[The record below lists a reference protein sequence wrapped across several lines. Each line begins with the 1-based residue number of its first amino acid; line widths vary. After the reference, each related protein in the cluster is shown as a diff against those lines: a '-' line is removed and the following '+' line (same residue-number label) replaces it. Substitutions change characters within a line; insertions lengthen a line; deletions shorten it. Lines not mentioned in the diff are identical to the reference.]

1 MNAPL
6 LLLLYT
12 SALAVS
18 VTVLRRERV
27 LVWLLAGIGAGLAA
41 LLVFAIRLDEAGGIL
56 GIPFKLSGTWMI
68 VGRSL
73 VLGESNQSAVGFVY
87 LLAAFLFAGGYVA
100 RPGRLFYAAGLVVV
114 GLVAASLMVVPFLY
128 AAVLLE
134 CMAIVAVLILS
145 PPELAGF
152 HAPMRMVVLYTLG
165 MIVLLI
171 AGWQADVLGA
181 GAAPADRVRAVTA
194 LAMLGFALLL
204 AVPPFHIWFP
214 SSAGQSHPYALAFVI
229 LISQAGALFL
239 VFRFVD
245 AYAWLR
251 EDAELFAG
259 VGWVA
264 IAMAGF
270 AALWAMAQRSLARTA
285 AYVML
290 ADTAV
295 ILLAFSS
302 MTPNGYQLALGLSG
316 ARVIS
321 LSVWALGASVLRNAG
336 AGDTPDELAGIG
348 YHAPL
353 ATAAALVGLFSLAGF
368 PLTAGFP
375 GRWAVMAG
383 GGSAAL
389 AVVGTLAAVS
399 LAAVRWTSTVFRT
412 PRELTLPGSSALERF
427 LLGAGIVLCLLL
439 GLFPQL
445 LYPWVVDA
453 LSGLTGLAGG

>member
-6 LLLLYT
+6 LLLAFTL
-12 SALAVS
+12 ALAVL
-18 VTVLRRERV
+18 VAVLRKERV
-27 LVWLLAGIGAGLAA
+27 VAWLLAGIGAGLAA
-41 LLVFAIRLDEAGGIL
+41 LLVFAVRLDEAGGVL
-56 GIPFKLSGTWMI
+56 GIPIKVSGTWTI

-87 LLAAFLFAGGYVA
+87 LAAAFLFAGAYVA
-100 RPGRLFYAAGLVVV
+100 RPGRLFYSAGLVVV

-134 CMAIVAVLILS
+134 CMAVVAVLILS
-145 PPELAGF
+145 PPEQHGLR
-152 HAPMRMVVLYTLG
+152 APMRMVVLYTLG
-165 MIVLLI
+165 MIALLM
-171 AGWQADVLGA
+171 AGWQAEILGA
-181 GAAPADRVRAVTA
+181 GAAPAEAARTATA
-194 LAMLGFALLL
+194 LALLGFALLL
-204 AVPPFHIWFP
+204 AVPPFHVWLP

-229 LISQAGALFL
+229 LISQTGALFL

-251 EDAELFAG
+251 EDAALFAG
-259 VGWVA
+259 ARWPA
-264 IAMAGF
+264 IGIACF

-285 AYVML
+285 AYAAL

-302 MTPNGYQLALGLSG
+302 MTAGGYQLSLGLCG

-336 AGDTPDELAGIG
+336 AGDTSSELSGIG
-348 YHAPL
+348 YRAPL
-353 ATAAALVGLFSLAGF
+353 ATATALVGLFSLAGF

-375 GRWAVMAG
+375 GRWAVMASG
-383 GGSAAL
+383 GE
-389 AVVGTLAAVS
+389 AVLGVVVTLAAVS
-399 LAAVRWTSTVFRT
+399 LAAVRWTSTVFRA
-412 PRELTLPGSSALERF
+412 PREFALQGSSTFERF
-427 LLGAGIVLCLLL
+427 LLGAGILLCLLL

>member
-1 MNAPL
+1 VNAPFL
-6 LLLLYT
+6 LLTFTL
-12 SALAVS
+12 ALAAL

-27 LVWLLAGIGAGLAA
+27 VAWLLAGIGAGLAA
-41 LLVFAIRLDEAGGIL
+41 LLVFSLRLDEAGGIF
-56 GIPFKLSGTWMI
+56 GIPIKVSGTWSI

-73 VLGESNQSAVGFVY
+73 VLGASNQSAVGFVY
-87 LLAAFLFAGGYVA
+87 LVAAFLFAGGYVA

-134 CMAIVAVLILS
+134 CMAVVAVLILS
-145 PPELAGF
+145 PPDKAGF
-152 HAPMRMVVLYTLG
+152 LAPMRMVVLYTLG
-165 MIVLLI
+165 MIALLV
-171 AGWQADVLGA
+171 AGWQADILGA
-181 GAAPADRVRAVTA
+181 GAAPAEVARTATA
-194 LAMLGFALLL
+194 LAVLGFALLL
-204 AVPPFHIWFP
+204 AVPPFHVWLP
-214 SSAGQSHPYALAFVI
+214 SSAGQCHPYALAFVI

-239 VFRFVD
+239 IFRFVD

-251 EDAELFAG
+251 EDAALFRAAR
-259 VGWVA
+259 WAA
-264 IAMAGF
+264 IGIAGF

-285 AYVML
+285 AYAML

-302 MTPNGYQLALGLSG
+302 MAAGGYQLALGLSG
-316 ARVIS
+316 ARVVS
-321 LSVWALGASVLRNAG
+321 LSVWALGASVLRNGG
-336 AGDTPDELAGIG
+336 AGDTSDELSGIG

-353 ATAAALVGLFSLAGF
+353 ATATVLVGLFSIAGF

-383 GGSAAL
+383 GGEAAL
-389 AVVGTLAAVS
+389 AVVATLAAVT
-399 LAAVRWTSTVFRT
+399 LAAVRWTSTVFRA
-412 PRELTLPGSSALERF
+412 PRGLQLPESPPLERF
-427 LLGAGIVLCLLL
+427 LLGAGILLCLLL